1 MHDAPSQSPQ
11 ARRLRRF
18 AAGAGLALAAA
29 VALLTA
35 VVVRPPAFYAARL
48 APPPEA
54 EPAARRLVTKLAA
67 VEAAARRPGRFEAA
81 ISEAE
86 VNGFFAVDL
95 PRNQAVILPGWITE
109 PRVMLEPHL
118 VSIAARLRAGPI
130 APVAHAAIDIRL
142 TAAGQVHCRLV
153 HAGLGALPLPR
164 GPLLH
169 RLAAAVR
176 QAGATAE
183 LRRIDGETRLVVTMP
198 AGPGGATPRLEAL
211 AIGPGELL
219 LAGTTEAAR

>member
-1 MHDAPSQSPQ
+1 MHDEPSKSPQ
-11 ARRLRRF
+11 ARRLRRL
-18 AAGAGLALAAA
+18 AAGAGLALGVAA
-29 VALLTA
+29 VLGAL
-35 VVVRPPAFYAARL
+35 VMRPPAFYAARL
-48 APPPEA
+48 RPPPEA

-67 VEAAARRPGRFEAA
+67 VEAAARSPGRFEAA
-81 ISEAE
+81 IGEAE
-86 VNGFFAVDL
+86 INGFLAVDL
-95 PRNQAVILPGWITE
+95 PRNHAAVLPSWIAA
-109 PRVMLEPHL
+109 PRVMLEPRL
-118 VSIAARLRAGPI
+118 VSIAARLGGGPV
-130 APVAHAAIDIRL
+130 APVAHAVVELELVAV
-142 TAAGQVHCRLV
+142 GQLHCRLV
-153 HAGLGALPLPR
+153 RAGLGALPLPR

-183 LRRIDGETRLVVTMP
+183 LRRVDGETRLVVTMP